1 MAATIRFAVWGAVMR
16 GNFAAVGLMLA
27 GVAIALASSPAS
39 AQVSAK
45 TDFQVDNLMKAGQSL
60 EVEMDKAKKGCIT
73 AAALEAFQ
81 ARIKRL
87 ADERDSLA
95 LHAPDYTNFYPNRV
109 PASSPFTRLT
119 GLINDLREDLFE
131 LETCAILGEQSSRND
146 FLRRATSPIWTEYML
161 SGYLMNLV
169 HGQQTSIETLR
180 VLPDIQQSFHDTGNA
195 AAGVGF
201 AAGYLFAPA
210 NNTFRVGPFASFDV
224 VRQTVNRDFAGG
236 QFLGT
241 TTHWSATAG
250 AKAGAVV
257 SPDLFLYGLAGVSW
271 LNENLN
277 VNFATAATS
286 NVTIPG
292 VTLGLGGEYRPASWQ
307 IAGHPVTL
315 FAQYQHTWW
324 RTANFYAPSS
334 SPAFD
339 YAFKREDDIVKLG
352 VNFYFGA
359 GPASLPASPAYP
371 VKAPASK

>member
-1 MAATIRFAVWGAVMR
+1 MR
-16 GNFAAVGLMLA
+16 GKLAAAVGLMVA
-27 GVAIALASSPAS
+27 GAAIAAASPAL

-45 TDFQVDNLMKAGQSL
+45 TDFQVNNLMKAGQSL
-60 EVEMDKAKKGCIT
+60 EVEMGNAKKGCIT

-109 PASSPFTRLT
+109 PAASPFTRLT

-131 LETCAILGEQSSRND
+131 LETCAIFGEQSSRSD

-161 SGYLMNLV
+161 SGYVMDLV
-169 HGQQTSIETLR
+169 RGKQTSVETLR
-180 VLPDIQQSFHDTGNA
+180 MLPDIQQSFRDTGNS
-195 AAGVGF
+195 AGVGF

-210 NNTFRVGPFASFDV
+210 NSNFRAGPFASFDIL
-224 VRQTVNRDFAGG
+224 RQTVNRDFAGG

-241 TTHWSATAG
+241 TTHWSVTAG

-257 SPDLFLYGLAGVSW
+257 TPDFFLYGLAGVSW

-286 NVTIPG
+286 NVTVPG
-292 VTLGLGGEYRPASWQ
+292 ATLGLGGEFGPQSWR

-324 RTANFYAPSS
+324 RTANFLAPSS

-339 YAFKREDDIVKLG
+339 YAFKREDDTVKLG
-352 VNFYFGA
+352 VSFYFGA
-359 GPASLPASPAYP
+359 APAAPSPAYP
-371 VKAPASK
+371 VKALASK